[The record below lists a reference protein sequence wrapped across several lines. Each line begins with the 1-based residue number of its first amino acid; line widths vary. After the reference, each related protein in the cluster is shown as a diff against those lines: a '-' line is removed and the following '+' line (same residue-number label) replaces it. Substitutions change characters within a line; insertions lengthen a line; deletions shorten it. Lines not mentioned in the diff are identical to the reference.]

1 MKRFKSN
8 FISTWIWVFQ
18 RPLWCLLK
26 CIADKPSKHIIFWFS
41 TINFLK
47 NKCLWYFSDNKMD
60 PNEKVY
66 LVKVGL
72 NFFGIIHYI
81 FEKLKKTQNSKMF
94 VFEKNLFD
102 FTSSKLYNQTFIAL
116 LKKSNAPFQTEQK
129 IIKQKMR
136 MKQVSIT
143 HPLGNLNMNLT
154 IKTLD
159 RKKIMI
165 CQFIKWF

>member
-1 MKRFKSN
+1 
-8 FISTWIWVFQ
+8 
-18 RPLWCLLK
+18 
-26 CIADKPSKHIIFWFS
+26 
-41 TINFLK
+41 
-47 NKCLWYFSDNKMD
+47 MD